1 MYVRVVFYHRHV
13 ISGDTTHRK
22 GERERERGRPGSGRK
37 VGRECSR
44 YGLMNFSLIG

>member
-1 MYVRVVFYHRHV
+1 MYVRVVFYHCHV

-22 GERERERGRPGSGRK
+22 GERERGRSGLGRK

>member
-22 GERERERGRPGSGRK
+22 GEREREREVGPDRDGRWGGNAR
-37 VGRECSR
+37 GT
-44 YGLMNFSLIG
+44 G